1 MIGDA
6 TLIAIIL
13 ASLGLA
19 TIFAT
24 ELLYRLHTRQLN
36 RRRDATYAAH
46 KDIYR
51 KTSVVAPFERLN
63 RYWELAGDML
73 LAPPIWPRQRSVRTL
88 ILAGIAGGLAT
99 GFAFYFI
106 LNLPG
111 IAAILVVPA
120 VVVALPRVLDREAHN
135 RETDKFVQVL
145 PDAVDMLVRMLRAGL
160 PLNSAVLRVGQ
171 EASHPAS
178 GVFTEV
184 AEWLDVGVPLGD
196 AFLLVNKR
204 LKQNDFEFFGV
215 SLSVQNTSG
224 GNLTD
229 TLDSLSMIIRE
240 RILSG
245 LKARSVSAEARMT
258 ANIIT
263 SLPALLFV
271 GIQIIAPD
279 YLLPLVD
286 GKNGYGLITYA
297 LASFALGVLVIRNM
311 ISRLNVS

>member
-1 MIGDA
+1 MISGT
-6 TLIAIIL
+6 TLTAIIL
-13 ASLGLA
+13 GSLGLA
-19 TIFAT
+19 IILAT
-24 ELLYRLHTRQLN
+24 ELLYRIHTRRVS
-36 RRRDATYAAH
+36 RRRDATFAAH

-51 KTSVVAPFERLN
+51 KTSVIASFESLD
-63 RYWELAGDML
+63 RYWQMAGDML
-73 LAPPIWPRQRSVRTL
+73 LAPPMWPRRTSEKTL
-88 ILAGIAGGLAT
+88 ILIGLVGGLAT
-99 GFAFYFI
+99 GLTFYFI
-106 LNLPG
+106 LSLPG
-111 IAAILVVPA
+111 IAAIIVAPVVMII
-120 VVVALPRVLDREAHN
+120 LPRILDREAQN
-135 RETDKFVQVL
+135 RETDKFVEVL

-160 PLNSAVLRVGQ
+160 PLSSAVSRVGE
-171 EASHPAS
+171 EASFPAS
-178 GVFTEV
+178 AVFTEV

-196 AFLLVNKR
+196 AFLLVNNR

-263 SLPALLFV
+263 SLPVLLFV
-271 GIQIIAPD
+271 GIQVIAPG

-286 GKNGYGLITYA
+286 GRNGYGLITYA
-297 LASFALGVLVIRNM
+297 LASFALGVFVIRNM
-311 ISRLNVS
+311 INRLNVG